1 MGVAEQKIEM
11 LFVSPEYIG
20 KGVGGRLLHYAI
32 SEQGAQYIDVNE
44 QNPPAT
50 AVYEHIGFR
59 VYERS
64 ATDDQGQPFPIL
76 RMKLKD
82 K

>member
-1 MGVAEQKIEM
+1 MGVADKKIEM
-11 LFVSPEYIG
+11 LFVLPEYIG
-20 KGVGGRLLHYAI
+20 KGVGGRLLRYAI

-44 QNPPAT
+44 QNPVTT

-76 RMKLKD
+76 RMKLKE
-82 K
+82 